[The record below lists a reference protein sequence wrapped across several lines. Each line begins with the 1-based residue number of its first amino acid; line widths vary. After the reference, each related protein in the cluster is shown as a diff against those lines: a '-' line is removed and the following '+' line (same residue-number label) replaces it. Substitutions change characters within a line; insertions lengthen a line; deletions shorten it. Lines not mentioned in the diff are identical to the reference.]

1 MPIIEAN
8 SPELTELID
17 EAAPVEQLCTG
28 FQFVEGPIWNPKE
41 QCLYFSD
48 IPANIRYRWSPDTGA
63 TEARNPSNRGN
74 GMTYDGAGN
83 LYICEHNTSMLIR
96 ETPSGERTI
105 VASHWQGK
113 ELNSPNDVVV
123 RSDYSVYFS
132 DPSYGRLAAVGIE
145 RQQDLAFQGLF
156 RVSPDGELHL
166 EADDFG
172 QTNGLCFSPDEKLL
186 YVDDSPRAHIRVFD
200 VASDGSLSNSRIFAE
215 NIGDGE
221 LWHGIVDGM
230 KCDERGN
237 IYVTGFSQNTSGNLG
252 YATIKYAPNGN
263 QVWSARYDTTNT
275 RSAKP
280 AGLSLDKSNNVVIT
294 GSALTV
300 KYDRNGNQLWT
311 APYAGTALA
320 ADTNANVIVT
330 GFGTNFNTVKLLR

>member
-1 MPIIEAN
+1 MTALPIEAN
-8 SPELTELID
+8 SPALLELVD

-28 FQFVEGPIWNPKE
+28 FQFVEGPIWNAKE

-48 IPANIRYRWSPDTGA
+48 IPAGIRYRWSPSTGA

-96 ETPSGERTI
+96 ESPSGVRRI

-123 RSDYSVYFS
+123 RSDNSVYFS

-145 RQQDLAFQGLF
+145 RRQDLNFQGLF

-172 QTNGLCFSPDEKLL
+172 QSNGLCFSPDEKLL

-200 VASDGSLSNSRIFAE
+200 VAPDGSLSNSRIFAQ

-230 KCDERGN
+230 KCDERGD
-237 IYVTGFSQNTSGNLG
+237 IYVTGPRGIWVFN
-252 YATIKYAPNGN
+252 
-263 QVWSARYDTTNT
+263 
-275 RSAKP
+275 P
-280 AGLSLDKSNNVVIT
+280 AGEHLGVIHMPEHIANLNWGGPHWDELCCACHT
-294 GSALTV
+294 SIYRLKMKV
-300 KYDRNGNQLWT
+300 HGNPV
-311 APYAGTALA
+311 AYM
-320 ADTNANVIVT
+320 
-330 GFGTNFNTVKLLR
+330 KMR